1 MISQK
6 PGNLCQAFVMV
17 LFRLKVG
24 VRLHRIEAGAVAVV
38 TEVAMAYDQG
48 TGVTLVEIFEQQS
61 HALLLLC
68 RTRVGGLTSN
78 VEPPF
83 VADAYRMGVVVQ
95 TVGTDHPFRPTGLDL
110 SVTTDHVVV
119 ADAKLIMAVF
129 AVPGINLSGR
139 RCLVGL
145 YCRTM
150 NDYQCNNSHTCAL
163 LDGTRHCSQCCQ
175 DRRSDRHDDLHKKL
189 CRLFLTHFILLSL
202 ILFNYWGQSLRLTVP
217 KLKLIAGLIVF
228 RIGRCRDNT
237 ATIIYGP

>member
-1 MISQK
+1 
-6 PGNLCQAFVMV
+6 MV

-110 SVTTDHVVV
+110 SVT
-119 ADAKLIMAVF
+119 
-129 AVPGINLSGR
+129 IN
-139 RCLVGL
+139 VI
-145 YCRTM
+145 T
-150 NDYQCNNSHTCAL
+150 
-163 LDGTRHCSQCCQ
+163 
-175 DRRSDRHDDLHKKL
+175 
-189 CRLFLTHFILLSL
+189 L
-202 ILFNYWGQSLRLTVP
+202 ILALF
-217 KLKLIAGLIVF
+217 
-228 RIGRCRDNT
+228 
-237 ATIIYGP
+237 